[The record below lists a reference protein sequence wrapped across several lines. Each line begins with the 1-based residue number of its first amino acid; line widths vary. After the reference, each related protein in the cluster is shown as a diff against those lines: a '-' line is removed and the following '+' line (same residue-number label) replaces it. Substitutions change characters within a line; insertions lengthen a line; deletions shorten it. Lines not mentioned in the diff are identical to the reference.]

1 MTNLMQSNQVI
12 SLNRISEICGVSIGT
27 VSKALSGKP
36 GVRDTTR
43 QRILSVAEQ
52 YRYRPNRLVHAIQKG
67 RSMTVGLTC
76 RNFGDEFG
84 GRIMSGMME
93 VLFHAEYD
101 PIVISWELSVTEG
114 VRALRSLTERRVDG
128 ILMFPP
134 AELPTAPYLEEL
146 RIFNG
151 PIVVVDQVW
160 PGCNYDFIGSQDVE
174 GADAV
179 TEHLI
184 KLGHRKIAH
193 IHLDGVSTGLSRLEG
208 FQRAMIRH
216 GIAIHEKWLPAIH
229 HYGSDEPY
237 KLARELLSESD
248 RPTAIVAFNDFV
260 AMQVLAAAHDLGLS
274 VPQDLSVTG
283 FGDLNATRHLR
294 PALTT
299 VAQNPLEIGRRAAQ
313 RLLDQIESNA
323 TAGSSLIPS
332 NPVQERLPSSLVIRQ
347 STGPVSR

>member
-1 MTNLMQSNQVI
+1 MTNLDSANQVI
-12 SLNRISEICGVSIGT
+12 SLDRISDICGVSIGT

-36 GVRDTTR
+36 GVRHATR

-67 RSMTVGLTC
+67 KSMTVGLTC

-84 GRIMSGMME
+84 GRIMSGMLE
-93 VLFHAEYD
+93 VLFHAKYD
-101 PIVISWELSVTEG
+101 PIVISWELSVSEG

-134 AELPTAPYLEEL
+134 AELPTDPYLEEL

-151 PIVVVDQVW
+151 PVVVVDQIW
-160 PGCNYDFIGSQDVE
+160 PGCRYDFFGSQDVE
-174 GADAV
+174 GADAI

-193 IHLDGVSTGLSRLEG
+193 IQLQGVSTGRSRLEG

-216 GIAIHEKWLPAIH
+216 GIAIREEWLPGIKQ
-229 HYGSDEPY
+229 YGSDEPY
-237 KLARELLSESD
+237 KIARELLASPD
-248 RPTAIVAFNDFV
+248 RPTAVVAFNDFV

-274 VPQDLSVTG
+274 VPRDLSVTG
-283 FGDLNATRHLR
+283 FGDLDATKHLR
-294 PALTT
+294 PTLTT
-299 VAQNPLEIGRRAAQ
+299 VSQNPFEIGRKAAE
-313 RLLDQIESNA
+313 RLLSRIESSIGTSDKTD
-323 TAGSSLIPS
+323 TAI
-332 NPVQERLPSSLVIRQ
+332 VQERSPVSVVIRQ
-347 STGPVSR
+347 STGPLNR